1 MLLSTYRVPPQ
12 THPPLNSIFL
22 IRPSSFI
29 FYRSSASYYFL
40 FGTWFCP
47 NVQRVGRVS
56 MQKDDSRSYFGARE
70 FTIFSNRGSPRS
82 GLHTGSNFKLPSF
95 MYLTIDA
102 RCYPNY

>member
-47 NVQRVGRVS
+47 NVQRVGRV
-56 MQKDDSRSYFGARE
+56 
-70 FTIFSNRGSPRS
+70 
-82 GLHTGSNFKLPSF
+82 
-95 MYLTIDA
+95 
-102 RCYPNY
+102 